1 MIWAY
6 KDSTQSMEQERDTV
20 QREELRQTGYLR
32 NSSLQL
38 QAEAMWGCDVNLRC
52 PLQGHLNADVI
63 PGSQVVALFAENL

>member
-32 NSSLQL
+32 NSSLPIAGRGYVGL
-38 QAEAMWGCDVNLRC
+38 
-52 PLQGHLNADVI
+52 
-63 PGSQVVALFAENL
+63 

>member
-6 KDSTQSMEQERDTV
+6 KDSTQSTEQERDTV

-32 NSSLQL
+32 NSSLPIAGRGYVGL
-38 QAEAMWGCDVNLRC
+38 WCESEMSPTDF
-52 PLQGHLNADVI
+52 NADVI